1 MRKFD
6 KTDFEK
12 VRHLEPKFESAI
24 NSRYVT
30 GLLQDDLKT
39 VAAIYKECLN
49 RQANIACGS
58 CVLQMMTQV
67 GRLYRAYKE
76 TNSNG
81 GKKRKR
87 SQDTKR

>member
-6 KTDFEK
+6 KTDFEQ
-12 VRHLEPKFESAI
+12 VRHLEAKFESAI

-30 GLLQDDLKT
+30 GMMQEDLKK
-39 VAAIYKECLN
+39 VAVIYKECLG
-49 RQANIACGS
+49 RQANITCGG

-76 TNSNG
+76 TNKNG
-81 GKKRKR
+81 GKKRKGC
-87 SQDTKR
+87 QNPQG